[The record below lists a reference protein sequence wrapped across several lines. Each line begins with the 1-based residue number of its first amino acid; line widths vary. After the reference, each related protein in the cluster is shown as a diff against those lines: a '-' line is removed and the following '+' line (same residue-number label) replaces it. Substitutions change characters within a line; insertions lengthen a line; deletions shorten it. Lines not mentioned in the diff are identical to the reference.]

1 MATYLVTG
9 ATGLIGSNVC
19 RLLLADGDQ
28 VRALVRPGSEF
39 EPLTAIGVEPFEG
52 DITAGEDVL
61 RAAEGCEAIINSAA
75 VLGGAAQQLD
85 EQRATN
91 IGGAHHVFDA
101 GQAHGVRVV
110 TLSTT
115 TFLRHDEP
123 LTEDSPVADDWN
135 DDPYT
140 LTKGAAYQEAMR
152 RVADEG
158 ADIVVVVPGGT
169 FGPGLAVK
177 RAMAPTSY
185 NRAIRGA
192 LNGKIPSYVSYPVP
206 WVFADDVALATIAAA
221 RHGKS
226 GRKYLAFGAEDAQT
240 TAAWLNVACE
250 VAGVPH
256 RVEELVIDADDPEAV
271 RQYGVTLVALAQ
283 RRFPVPWFDNSAT
296 RAELGY
302 APRPLRDAMAIT
314 VDWLRREGQIRA

>member
-1 MATYLVTG
+1 MTKYLVTG

-19 RLLLADGDQ
+19 RLLLADGDE

-39 EPLTAIGVEPFEG
+39 EPLTEIGVEPFEG
-52 DITAGEDVL
+52 DITSGDDVR

-75 VLGGAAQQLD
+75 VLGGAAQQID

-91 IGGAHHVFDA
+91 IGGAGNVFDA

-115 TFLRHDEP
+115 TFFRHDEP

-140 LTKGAAYQEAMR
+140 VTKGAAFQDAMR
-152 RVADEG
+152 RADEG
-158 ADIVVVVPGGT
+158 ADILVVVPGGT
-169 FGPGLAVK
+169 FGPGVSVK
-177 RAMAPTSY
+177 RAMSATSY

-206 WVFADDVALATIAAA
+206 WVYAEDVAQATIAAT

-250 VAGVPH
+250 VAGVPQ
-256 RVEELVIDADDPEAV
+256 RVDEVVIGPDDAEAV
-271 RQYGVTLVALAQ
+271 KLYGVTLVALAQ
-283 RRFPVPWFDNSAT
+283 RRFPVPWFDNSRT
-296 RAELGY
+296 RSELGY
-302 APRPLRDAMAIT
+302 SPRPLREAMEVT
-314 VDWLRREGQIRA
+314 VDWLRKNGQIS

>member
-1 MATYLVTG
+1 MAKYLVTG

-19 RLLLADGDQ
+19 RLLVEGGSD
-28 VRALVRPGSEF
+28 VRALVRPGSDF
-39 EPLTAIGVEPFEG
+39 DPLTEAGVEPFEG
-52 DITAGEDVL
+52 DITSGDDVR

-75 VLGGAAQQLD
+75 VLGGAAQQID

-91 IGGAHHVFDA
+91 IGGAGNVFDA

-115 TFLRHDEP
+115 TFFRHDEP
-123 LTEDSPVADDWN
+123 LTEDSPVADDWH

-140 LTKGAAYQEAMR
+140 VTKGAAFQDAMR
-152 RVADEG
+152 RADEG
-158 ADIVVVVPGGT
+158 ADILVVVPGGT
-169 FGPGLAVK
+169 FGPGLSVK
-177 RAMAPTSY
+177 RAMGSTSY

-206 WVFADDVALATIAAA
+206 WVYAEDVARATIAAT

-250 VAGVPH
+250 VAGVPQ
-256 RVEELVIDADDPEAV
+256 RVDEVVIGPDDAEAV
-271 RQYGVTLVALAQ
+271 KLYGVTLVALAQ
-283 RRFPVPWFDNSAT
+283 RRFPVPWFDNSRT

-302 APRPLRDAMAIT
+302 SPRPLREAMEVT
-314 VDWLRREGQIRA
+314 VDWLRQNGQIQ